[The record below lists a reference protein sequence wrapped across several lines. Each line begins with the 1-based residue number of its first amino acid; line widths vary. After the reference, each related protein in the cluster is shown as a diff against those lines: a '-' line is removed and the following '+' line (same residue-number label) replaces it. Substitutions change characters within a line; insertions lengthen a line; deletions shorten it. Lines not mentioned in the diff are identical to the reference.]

1 MVIPIIHS
9 MDSYADLVLHCFQNM
24 KKCEPICMHSYRHLL
39 NAPSSASV
47 MRLKYHDLLKCNTP
61 ANETYL

>member
-24 KKCEPICMHSYRHLL
+24 IFTDSTSKGF
-39 NAPSSASV
+39 
-47 MRLKYHDLLKCNTP
+47 
-61 ANETYL
+61 